1 MKVNLAYGQ
10 GHLPMEFPDARTTV
24 IEPSHNPALA
34 DEKAALLAALDNP
47 IGAKPLR
54 DWLADG
60 FAANGNVW
68 SDLLLDLIA
77 SPGFDRVGALE

>member
-1 MKVNLAYGQ
+1 MVT
-10 GHLPMEFPDARTTV
+10 HLFE
-24 IEPSHNPALA
+24 
-34 DEKAALLAALDNP
+34 AATGRVLAA
-47 IGAKPLR
+47 GEEPLR

-60 FAANGNVW
+60 FAASGNVW